1 MLTYTYASIFLAG
14 FALGIVAG
22 TVLYQ
27 RLSRRQYER
36 AIRDTTQELYQRV
49 VQEGAKAIAE
59 SAKASME
66 DVSRETRHALELE
79 KTEIKDMI
87 EPVRQVL
94 EAYRQEVSAFRSSVQ
109 QNYGEVT
116 QMMRALEEAG
126 RRLSE
131 ETRNLASALKNN
143 QARGGRW
150 GGKYSSEGSLK
161 RPECLSTVTLRSRWL
176 ARVTGPIW

>member
-14 FALGIVAG
+14 FALGGIVAG

-87 EPVRQVL
+87 EPSGRF
-94 EAYRQEVSAFRSSVQ
+94 SKH
-109 QNYGEVT
+109 T
-116 QMMRALEEAG
+116 G
-126 RRLSE
+126 RR
-131 ETRNLASALKNN
+131 
-143 QARGGRW
+143 
-150 GGKYSSEGSLK
+150 
-161 RPECLSTVTLRSRWL
+161 
-176 ARVTGPIW
+176 